1 MRIALTKPSLTASRV
16 VSAEALNVASDLLG
30 RPLATPARRLA
41 AMTIDL
47 LLIAVASSLV
57 NAWLVAAVALA
68 AWQLIRRRR
77 DEAAPRPRPRWVA
90 PVVVAL
96 LLVGALDAWRI
107 RTSPQWAEEHDPAR
121 VAQMAAQQAAHSL
134 SITASGVGRA
144 ASAPDAAAAIASAGQ
159 EAAIEAM
166 ATRIESL
173 EREVKRLRG
182 APPDWREK
190 AAVWLDELGLGYGG
204 ALLYFTLMPL
214 WWPGQ
219 TAGKRLLG
227 LRVVEL
233 TGAPVTASLTFKRF
247 GGYIA
252 GLATGGIGLAQVM
265 WDPNA
270 QGLQDRAARTLV
282 LDERQAARAS
292 SIASP
297 ELKKR

>member
-1 MRIALTKPSLTASRV
+1 MRTAPTKPSLTASRV

-47 LLIAVASSLV
+47 LLIAVASSVV
-57 NAWLVAAVALA
+57 NAWLVAAAALA
-68 AWQLIRRRR
+68 AWSLVRRRR
-77 DEAAPRPRPRWVA
+77 GEAMPRPRPRWLA

-96 LLVGALDAWRI
+96 LLIGALDAWRV
-107 RTSPQWAEEHDPAR
+107 RTAPTAAEEHDPIR
-121 VAQMAAQQAAHSL
+121 LAQLATQQAAHSL
-134 SITASGVGRA
+134 SIAASGAGQA
-144 ASAPDAAAAIASAGQ
+144 ASAPDAAGAIAEAGKD
-159 EAAIEAM
+159 AAIEAM

-173 EREVKRLRG
+173 ASEVKRLRG

-204 ALLYFTLMPL
+204 ALLYFTLVPL

-227 LRVVEL
+227 LRVVEI

-265 WDPNA
+265 WDANA

-297 ELKKR
+297 

>member
-1 MRIALTKPSLTASRV
+1 MPTAVPKLSLRAPRSVTA
-16 VSAEALNVASDLLG
+16 AMLNVGDDLLG

-47 LLIAVASSLV
+47 LLIAVASSVV
-57 NAWLVAAVALA
+57 NAWLVAAVALT
-68 AWQLIRRRR
+68 AWTLIRRRR
-77 DEAAPRPRPRWVA
+77 GETPPARPRWLG

-96 LLVGALDAWRI
+96 LLIGAVDAWRV
-107 RTSPQWAEEHDPAR
+107 RTAPQVAQEHDPVR
-121 VAQMAAQQAAHSL
+121 LAQLAAQQAAHSW
-134 SITASGVGRA
+134 SIAASGIGQA
-144 ASAPDAAAAIASAGQ
+144 ASSPDASGAIAEAGTD
-159 EAAIEAM
+159 AAIEAM
-166 ATRIESL
+166 ATRIQSL
-173 EREVKRLRG
+173 ETEVKRLRG

-204 ALLYFTLMPL
+204 ALLYFTLVPL

-219 TAGKRLLG
+219 TVGKRLLA

-233 TGAPVTASLTFKRF
+233 TGAPVTVSLTFKRF
-247 GGYIA
+247 GGYMA

-297 ELKKR
+297 

>member
-1 MRIALTKPSLTASRV
+1 MPTAVPKLSLRTPRSVTA
-16 VSAEALNVASDLLG
+16 AMLNVGDDLLG

-57 NAWLVAAVALA
+57 NAWLVAAVALT
-68 AWQLIRRRR
+68 AWTLVRRRR
-77 DEAAPRPRPRWVA
+77 GESPPARPRWLA

-96 LLVGALDAWRI
+96 LLVGAVDAWRV
-107 RTSPQWAEEHDPAR
+107 RTAPQVAQEHDPVR
-121 VAQMAAQQAAHSL
+121 LAQLATQQAAHSW
-134 SITASGVGRA
+134 SIAASGIDQA
-144 ASAPDAAAAIASAGQ
+144 ASSPDAAGAIAEAGTD
-159 EAAIEAM
+159 AAVEAM

-173 EREVKRLRG
+173 EAEVKRLRG

-204 ALLYFTLMPL
+204 ALLYFTLVPL

-219 TAGKRLLG
+219 TVGKRLLG

-233 TGAPVTASLTFKRF
+233 TGAPVTVSLTFKRF
-247 GGYIA
+247 GGYMA

-297 ELKKR
+297 